1 MDTRYIEKMS
11 NSLQAMIKVT
21 DDINTRI
28 ANLEATVRGIEIAT
42 SHFEAKVERNEKLM
56 QAILRK
62 EGMGIQSDED
72 LLLSKTSE
80 MYTGEELDDKI
91 GQADNSAD
99 N

>member
-28 ANLEATVRGIEIAT
+28 SNLEATIKGIELAV

-80 MYTGEELDDKI
+80 MYTGEELDNKI
-91 GQADNSAD
+91 GQADNSAG

>member
-28 ANLEATVRGIEIAT
+28 ANLEATVKGIEIAV
-42 SHFEAKVERNEKLM
+42 SHFDAKVERNEKLM

-72 LLLSKTSE
+72 LLLGKTDE

-91 GQADNSAD
+91 GQTDNSAG